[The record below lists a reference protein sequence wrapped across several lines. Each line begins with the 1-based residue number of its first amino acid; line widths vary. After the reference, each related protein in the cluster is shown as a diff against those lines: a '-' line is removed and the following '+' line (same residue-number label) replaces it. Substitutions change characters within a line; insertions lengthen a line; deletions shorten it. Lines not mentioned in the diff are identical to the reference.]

1 MDIILK
7 RKKKVNEASYKI
19 SKKTL
24 YFIIFLPVFF
34 IISLILLNNYI
45 YGDQKYY
52 IALYEKFKITDYNDV
67 RSVAFMTVSSKEIIS
82 PYLLWVGA
90 QIGLSKN
97 IFISILN
104 SIFLIGI
111 FLMLKKYN
119 CPWYIYF
126 LVLFN
131 FYFIVLMTA
140 AERLKIAYIF
150 ITYAVVFRGKISAFF
165 LILSPLAH
173 LQSIFFL
180 IFGIFFK
187 IFEYFERHKNN
198 FFLLSKNFYKL
209 AIGVLLLTLVIYFYL
224 KEPILYKA
232 QKYFTQDLISEII
245 LYKYHKII
253 PLLLLLII
261 ILLISRNRIKNFSFL
276 SLMIIPTLLL
286 DGSRINMISYTI
298 FFYIMMVE
306 NRLGHKLNILTLI
319 YLVLKSIPF
328 VKNILINGSGFR
340 GFLF

>member
-1 MDIILK
+1 MDVILK
-7 RKKKVNEASYKI
+7 RKKKINEASYKI
-19 SKKTL
+19 SKKNL

-34 IISLILLNNYI
+34 IISLILLKNYI
-45 YGDQKYY
+45 YGDQEHY
-52 IALYEKFKITDYNDV
+52 ISLYEQFKIIDYKDV
-67 RSVAFMTVSSKEIIS
+67 RSVAFKTVSSKEIIS

-104 SIFLIGI
+104 TIFLIGI

-131 FYFIVLMTA
+131 FYFIILMTA

-150 ITYAVVFRGKISAFF
+150 ITYAVVFRGKIGAFF
-165 LILSPLAH
+165 LILSPFAH

-187 IFEYFERHKNN
+187 FFVYFERHKNN

-209 AIGVLLLTLVIYFYL
+209 AIGVLLLTLVIYLYL

-232 QKYFTQDLISEII
+232 QKYLTQDLISEII
-245 LYKYHKII
+245 LYKYHKIL
-253 PLLLLLII
+253 PLILLLII
-261 ILLISRNRIKNFSFL
+261 CLLISRYRAKNFFCL

-306 NRLGHKLNILTLI
+306 NRLGHKFNILILI

-328 VKNILINGSGFR
+328 IKNIFINGSGFR

>member
-1 MDIILK
+1 VKINLK
-7 RKKKVNEASYKI
+7 RKTINEISYKI

-45 YGDQKYY
+45 YGDQEYY
-52 IALYEKFKITDYNDV
+52 IALYEQFKIIDYNNV
-67 RSVAFMTVSSKEIIS
+67 RSVAFNTVSSKETIS
-82 PYLLWVGA
+82 PYLLWIGA

-104 SIFLIGI
+104 TIFLIGI

-131 FYFIVLMTA
+131 FYFIVLITA

-150 ITYAVVFRGKISAFF
+150 MTYAAVFRGKIGAFF
-165 LILSPLAH
+165 LILSPFAH
-173 LQSIFFL
+173 FQAIFFV
-180 IFGIFFK
+180 ISGIFFK
-187 IFEYFERHKNN
+187 IYEYFEKHKQN
-198 FFLLSKNFYKL
+198 FFLSKKFYKL
-209 AIGVLLLTLVIYFYL
+209 ALGLSLIILFIFFSL

-232 QKYFTQDLISEII
+232 QKYFTEDSISEII
-245 LYKYHKII
+245 LYKFNRII
-253 PLLLLLII
+253 PLILLMITS
-261 ILLISRNRIKNFSFL
+261 LLISKKPLKIFLFL
-276 SLMIIPTLLL
+276 SLMVIPTILL
-286 DGSRINMISYTI
+286 DVERINMISYTI
-298 FFYIMMVE
+298 FFYIMLIE
-306 NRLGHKLNILTLI
+306 NKLGHKFNVLILI
-319 YLVLKSIPF
+319 YLAIKSIPF
-328 VKNILINGSGFR
+328 MKNIFINGNGFR

>member
-7 RKKKVNEASYKI
+7 RKKKINEISYKI

-34 IISLILLNNYI
+34 IISLILLKNYI
-45 YGDQKYY
+45 NGDQEHY
-52 IALYEKFKITDYNDV
+52 IALYEQFKIIDYNDV
-67 RSVAFMTVSSKEIIS
+67 RFVALETVSSKEIIS
-82 PYLLWVGA
+82 PYLLWIGA

-104 SIFLIGI
+104 TIFLIGI

-131 FYFIVLMTA
+131 FYFIVLITA

-150 ITYAVVFRGKISAFF
+150 ITYAVVFRGKIGAFF

-180 IFGIFFK
+180 IFGVFFK
-187 IFEYFERHKNN
+187 IFEYFQKHKNN
-198 FFLLSKNFYKL
+198 FLLSKNFYKL
-209 AIGVLLLTLVIYFYL
+209 ALGLSLLILFIYLYL
-224 KEPILYKA
+224 KEPILYKT
-232 QKYFTQDLISEII
+232 QKYLIQDLTSEII
-245 LYKYHKII
+245 INKYKKII
-253 PLLLLLII
+253 PLLILLII
-261 ILLISRNRIKNFSFL
+261 TLLLNKNRFKYFSCL
-276 SLMIIPTLLL
+276 SIMIIPTLLL
-286 DGSRINMISYTI
+286 EGSRVNMISYTV
-298 FFYIMMVE
+298 FFYIMMIE
-306 NRLGHKLNILTLI
+306 NRLKHEFNILILI
-319 YLVLKSIPF
+319 YLALKSIPF
-328 VKNILINGSGFR
+328 IKNIFINGSGFR

>member
-7 RKKKVNEASYKI
+7 RKKKINETSYKI

-34 IISLILLNNYI
+34 IISLILLKNYI
-45 YGDQKYY
+45 YGDQEHY
-52 IALYEKFKITDYNDV
+52 IALYEQFKIIDYNDV
-67 RSVAFMTVSSKEIIS
+67 RLVAYRTVSSKEIIS
-82 PYLLWVGA
+82 PYLLWIGA

-104 SIFLIGI
+104 TIFLIGI

-131 FYFIVLMTA
+131 FYFIVLITA
-140 AERLKIAYIF
+140 AERLKIAYIL
-150 ITYAVVFRGKISAFF
+150 ITYAVVFRGKIGAFF
-165 LILSPLAH
+165 LILSPFAH

-180 IFGIFFK
+180 IFGVFFK
-187 IFEYFERHKNN
+187 IFEYFQKHKNN
-198 FFLLSKNFYKL
+198 FLLSKNFYKL
-209 AIGVLLLTLVIYFYL
+209 ALGLLLLILFIYLYL
-224 KEPILYKA
+224 KDPILYKS
-232 QKYFTQDLISEII
+232 QKYLTQNLISEII
-245 LYKYHKII
+245 INKYKKII
-253 PLLLLLII
+253 PFLILLII
-261 ILLISRNRIKNFSFL
+261 TLLFSKNRLKYFSCL

-286 DGSRINMISYTI
+286 EGSRVNMISYTM
-298 FFYIMMVE
+298 FFYIMMIE
-306 NRLGHKLNILTLI
+306 NRLKHEFNILILI
-319 YLVLKSIPF
+319 YLALKSIPF
-328 VKNILINGSGFR
+328 IKNIFINGSGFR